1 MPLSPAMERSAE
13 RIRSVRI
20 VPVLRTSD
28 AETGHAVALR
38 LVAAGLDVL
47 ELTAT
52 IPGWHDLIAAVKAK
66 APNALVGLGT
76 VRTEAD
82 AERALARGAD
92 FLVSP
97 HPVAAARATAHAQDV
112 LFVEGGTTPAEIGEA
127 TDRGVAKVFPAHL
140 GGPPYLKS
148 LLSILPGAR
157 IIPTGGIAVSD
168 VPTWLDAGAFAVGVG
183 SDLYAADDLEAKV
196 SELRELVG
204 PGHS

>member
-1 MPLSPAMERSAE
+1 MPAPRSIDSGPGFPESGRSEKRTPCPSPRRWNAAPSGYAAPGSFRSSE
-13 RIRSVRI
+13 PPTPR
-20 VPVLRTSD
+20 PVTPS
-28 AETGHAVALR
+28 
-38 LVAAGLDVL
+38 
-47 ELTAT
+47 
-52 IPGWHDLIAAVKAK
+52 PYGWHDLIAAVKAK

-157 IIPTGGIAVSD
+157 IIPRREGAKAPPDAV
-168 VPTWLDAGAFAVGVG
+168 
-183 SDLYAADDLEAKV
+183 
-196 SELRELVG
+196 
-204 PGHS
+204 